1 MAKLPKYTLSHNEKK
16 DRWELSNDKTD
27 QVVKTFDTKTDATTG
42 GVLER
47 TIGAGGGSVK
57 IQKLDG
63 KIQEE
68 RTYPGNRDPK
78 KSPG

>member
-1 MAKLPKYTLSHNEKK
+1 MAKLPRYTLSHNEKK
-16 DRWELSNDKTD
+16 DRWELANDKTD
-27 QVVKTFDTKTDATTG
+27 QVVKTFETKASATSG
-42 GVLER
+42 GALGKA
-47 TIGAGGGSVK
+47 IGPGGGSVK

-68 RTYPGNRDPK
+68 RTFPGDRDPK